1 MISDLSVFFGRFHP
15 LFVHLPIG
23 FIIISAILEGYATIA
38 KDKRKSFHLSIKISL
53 LASVVSSVV
62 AVILGLLLAD
72 KGGYDAE
79 TLSWHKWMGI
89 FFTVLAFVLWL
100 AKAGYLR
107 MNRRIHSSLLV
118 GAILAI
124 SITGHFGGNLTH
136 GSDYLF
142 AYAPEPIKNIFGKE
156 NTTDKNRG
164 SLPQSLDSLVVY
176 EHLIKPVLKDK
187 CYSCHNATKA
197 KGGLNLSTIAAI
209 KEGSD
214 EGPIVYGGESDDSS
228 LFTLTILNPKD
239 PKFMPPKGVALTYT
253 EVKMVQWWINTGAS
267 FDKSI
272 KDTDI
277 TEEMIALLKRDYDID
292 MEPKPYYMQ
301 HPIASIDS
309 SVVSAMTDV
318 GWAVKPLSS
327 EVSYLQVSGK
337 GKPINSTML
346 TALEMAKEH
355 IIWLDLSNMDI
366 TDEALKT
373 VGSLENLTQLL
384 MNNSKI
390 SDTGMQQ
397 LQNLTHLEVLNI
409 YNTPIS
415 DEGLQTLKSNS
426 ALRKIYI
433 WQTNVT
439 AIGIGDLKGN
449 LPNLSVVGGN
459 GD

>member
-1 MISDLSVFFGRFHP
+1 MISDLLVFFGRFHP

-23 FIIISAILEGYATIA
+23 FIIIAAILEGYATIA
-38 KDKRKSFHLSIKISL
+38 KDKGKSFHLSIKISL
-53 LASVVSSVV
+53 LASVISSVV

-89 FFTVLAFVLWL
+89 FFTVLALVLWL

-142 AYAPEPIKNIFGKE
+142 AYAPALIKNIFGVE
-156 NTTDKNRG
+156 NTTDTNRNT
-164 SLPQSLDSLVVY
+164 LPQSLDSLIVY

-209 KEGSD
+209 KEGGD

-239 PKFMPPKGVALTYT
+239 PKFMPPKGAALTYT

-272 KDTDI
+272 KDTEI

-292 MEPKPYYMQ
+292 VMPKPYYEE
-301 HPIASIDS
+301 HPVVALDS
-309 SVVSAMTDV
+309 NVLVEMTKV
-318 GWAVKPLSS
+318 GWVVKPLSD
-327 EVSYLQVSGK
+327 VVNYLQISGK
-337 GKPINSTML
+337 GKPINKEML
-346 TALEMAKEH
+346 AALDKAKAH
-355 IIWLDLSNMDI
+355 ITWLNLSNMSL
-366 TDEALKT
+366 TDEVLQE
-373 VGSLENLTQLL
+373 VGSFENLTQLL
-384 MNNSKI
+384 LNNNKI
-390 SDTGMQQ
+390 SDAG
-397 LQNLTHLEVLNI
+397 LQYIQTLKHLEVLNI

-415 DEGLQTLKSNS
+415 DAGLQTLKSNS
-426 ALRKIYI
+426 ALKKIYI

-439 AIGIGDLKGN
+439 AIGIENLKGN